1 MKEEVM
7 KENSYQ
13 VQGIGSGGSLL
24 KSFRRAPISKRSGIH
39 PSSTFFSRNISNDP
53 VVFPLWLSDAICRSE
68 YYNIPCTYIIYANDE
83 PAPDTQS

>member
-1 MKEEVM
+1 MLFSCLLRLKDIHYRFISFLWRSSVHRVMKEEVM

-39 PSSTFFSRNISNDP
+39 PSSTFFSRNISN
-53 VVFPLWLSDAICRSE
+53 
-68 YYNIPCTYIIYANDE
+68 
-83 PAPDTQS
+83 